1 MKNGLTQEKEG
12 ENKPDNFFLKTV
24 VYQENKEVIMFNKH
38 PFQTIGMLGTLLCLF
53 YSTGLFAQVD
63 TAWVR
68 RYNGPGNGGDYARA
82 LAVDGAGNVYVTG
95 NSATNVEWPYNHDY
109 LTIKYNS
116 AGDTA
121 WVRRYSGPGDPGNN
135 DDYALALAVDT
146 AGNVYVTGH
155 SPGSGTSDDI
165 TTIKYYPNGDTAWVR
180 RYNGPANDVDCG
192 RAIAVDGMGN
202 VYVTGN
208 SYDGVTSDDYLTIKY
223 NSTGDIVWEIKYN
236 GPGDGGDYANAL
248 AVDGAGNVYITGS
261 SFGGWDPQG
270 MEDYATIKY
279 NQVPAVTENEPQNIP
294 DRVFLNQNYP
304 NPFTGFTQINYGV
317 PHTMVVNISIYNSL
331 GQLIKTLVDDTKVP
345 GCYMVNWNGT
355 DNRYRTVPD
364 GVYFMRLT
372 ADESIEIEKLIRVR

>member
-1 MKNGLTQEKEG
+1 
-12 ENKPDNFFLKTV
+12 
-24 VYQENKEVIMFNKH
+24 MFNKH
-38 PFQTIGMLGTLLCLF
+38 PFQAIGMLGTLLCLL

-68 RYNGPGNGGDYARA
+68 RHNGPGNGGDYARA

-155 SPGSGTSDDI
+155 SPGSGTSDDM
-165 TTIKYYPNGDTAWVR
+165 TTIKYYPSGDTAWVR

-192 RAIAVDGMGN
+192 RALAVDGMGN

-223 NSTGDIVWEIKYN
+223 NSSGDIVWQIKYN

-248 AVDGAGNVYITGS
+248 AVDGTGNVYITGS

-279 NQVPAVTENEPQNIP
+279 IQVPAVIENGQQDIP

-304 NPFTGFTQINYGV
+304 NPFRGFTQINYGV
-317 PHTMVVNISIYNSL
+317 PHTMAVNISIYNSL
-331 GQLIKTLVDDTKVP
+331 GQRIRTLVDDTKGP
-345 GCYMVNWNGT
+345 GCYMVNWNGS
-355 DNRYRTVPD
+355 DNRHNTVPE